1 MDVQG
6 LWSPPDGDL
15 RDRPYCA
22 AGSRGNE
29 PCGQFGGLVPEL
41 PSAKDDAGEFVEV
54 VYNCTTFHNERRIIA
69 YFG

>member
-1 MDVQG
+1 
-6 LWSPPDGDL
+6 
-15 RDRPYCA
+15 
-22 AGSRGNE
+22 
-29 PCGQFGGLVPEL
+29 VPEL